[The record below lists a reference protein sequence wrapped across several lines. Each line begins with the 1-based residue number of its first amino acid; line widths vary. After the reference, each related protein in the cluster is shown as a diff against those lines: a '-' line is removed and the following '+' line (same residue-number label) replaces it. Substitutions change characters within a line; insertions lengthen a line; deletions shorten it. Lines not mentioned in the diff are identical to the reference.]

1 MNKKLTFEQADAK
14 LDEVVAKLENSQL
27 PLKESVDCYTE
38 ACELLAFC
46 MQELSESKGKIEDIN
61 TKLNNICTTDGE
73 IGRAHV

>member
-38 ACELLAFC
+38 ACE
-46 MQELSESKGKIEDIN
+46 
-61 TKLNNICTTDGE
+61 
-73 IGRAHV
+73 

>member
-1 MNKKLTFEQADAK
+1 M
-14 LDEVVAKLENSQL
+14 AKLENSQL

-73 IGRAHV
+73 E

>member
-1 MNKKLTFEQADAK
+1 MNKKLTFEQAD
-14 LDEVVAKLENSQL
+14 AKLENSQL

-61 TKLNNICTTDGE
+61 TKLNNICNTDGDE
-73 IGRAHV
+73 

>member
-38 ACELLAFC
+38 ACELLALC

-61 TKLNNICTTDGE
+61 TKLNNICTTDGDE
-73 IGRAHV
+73 

>member
-1 MNKKLTFEQADAK
+1 MMNKKLTFEQADAK

-61 TKLNNICTTDGE
+61 TKLNNICTTDGDE
-73 IGRAHV
+73 

>member
-38 ACELLAFC
+38 ACELLSFF

-61 TKLNNICTTDGE
+61 TKLNNICTTDGDE
-73 IGRAHV
+73 

>member
-61 TKLNNICTTDGE
+61 TKLNNICTTDGDE
-73 IGRAHV
+73 Q

>member
-38 ACELLAFC
+38 ACELLAFVC
-46 MQELSESKGKIEDIN
+46 RSFRKAKAKLKILIQS
-61 TKLNNICTTDGE
+61 
-73 IGRAHV
+73 

>member
-61 TKLNNICTTDGE
+61 TKLNNICTTAVKNND
-73 IGRAHV
+73 

>member
-61 TKLNNICTTDGE
+61 AKLNGICNIDGDE
-73 IGRAHV
+73 ND

>member
-46 MQELSESKGKIEDIN
+46 MQELSESKGK
-61 TKLNNICTTDGE
+61 
-73 IGRAHV
+73 

>member
-38 ACELLAFC
+38 ACELLALC
-46 MQELSESKGKIEDIN
+46 MHELSESKGKIEDIN
-61 TKLNNICTTDGE
+61 TKLNNICTTDGDE
-73 IGRAHV
+73 

>member
-38 ACELLAFC
+38 ALLAFC

-61 TKLNNICTTDGE
+61 TKLNNICTTDGDE
-73 IGRAHV
+73 

>member
-46 MQELSESKGKIEDIN
+46 MQELLESKGKIEDIN
-61 TKLNNICTTDGE
+61 TKLNNICNTDGDE
-73 IGRAHV
+73 

>member
-27 PLKESVDCYTE
+27 SLKESVDCYTE
-38 ACELLAFC
+38 ACELLAYC

-61 TKLNNICTTDGE
+61 TKLNNICTTDGDE
-73 IGRAHV
+73 

>member
-1 MNKKLTFEQADAK
+1 MAIGHVRYSTAGES
-14 LDEVVAKLENSQL
+14 KLENSQL

-61 TKLNNICTTDGE
+61 TKLNNICTTDGDE
-73 IGRAHV
+73 

>member
-46 MQELSESKGKIEDIN
+46 MQELSESKGKIEDTN
-61 TKLNNICTTDGE
+61 TKLNNICTTDGDE
-73 IGRAHV
+73 

>member
-38 ACELLAFC
+38 ACGLIAFC

-61 TKLNNICTTDGE
+61 TKLNNICTTDGDE
-73 IGRAHV
+73 

>member
-14 LDEVVAKLENSQL
+14 LDEVVVKLENSQL

-61 TKLNNICTTDGE
+61 TKLNNICTTDGDE
-73 IGRAHV
+73 

>member
-27 PLKESVDCYTE
+27 PLTESVDCYTE
-38 ACELLAFC
+38 AFELLAFC

-61 TKLNNICTTDGE
+61 TKLNNICTTDGDE
-73 IGRAHV
+73 

>member
-38 ACELLAFC
+38 ASELLAFC

-61 TKLNNICTTDGE
+61 TKLNNICNTDGDE
-73 IGRAHV
+73 